1 MPSPFAVAGM
11 ASTSTS
17 HLNHNPN
24 LNSFADSL
32 SMSQSRG
39 HSHYQPGYIM
49 GASQS
54 NSSPTGGGQRVDEP
68 PVVQTKAKMNHAF
81 GGPGSELGG
90 MESMFQSSRQRQ
102 TLADEDAPPMSS
114 VNDIPT
120 DIYADSPF
128 QPRSSTFT
136 TSAFGRGARPKPPP
150 VSSTSANPSTIP
162 TLYIIVFGYPA
173 DKYSLTVEYFKSL
186 GDTGTSEADPHS
198 EIVNCFKI
206 GYRDPADAMRAVRKN
221 GEVLGGSW
229 MVGAKWADPA
239 AAEALLNQPAVR
251 YTSPDPIPM
260 SVDSPSPNAGP
271 HAFTPMVGTPIK
283 LAPSSSAFRRGPPGA
298 SKPAT
303 PAPQPQPQVFPQ
315 AQAQVQAQGSP
326 SKGMLGQV
334 SDMIFGW

>member
-1 MPSPFAVAGM
+1 
-11 ASTSTS
+11 
-17 HLNHNPN
+17 
-24 LNSFADSL
+24 

-39 HSHYQPGYIM
+39 HSHYQPGYMM
-49 GASQS
+49 GTSQS
-54 NSSPTGGGQRVDEP
+54 NNSPTGGGQRVDEP

-120 DIYADSPF
+120 DIYADSSF

-136 TSAFGRGARPKPPP
+136 TSAFGRARPKAPP
-150 VSSTSANPSTIP
+150 VSSASANTSTTP
-162 TLYIIVFGYPA
+162 TLYIIVFGNPA

-186 GDTGTSEADPHS
+186 GDTGTSEVDPHS

-206 GYRDPADAMRAVRKN
+206 GYRDPADAMRAVHKN
-221 GEVLGGSW
+221 GEALGGIW

-260 SVDSPSPNAGP
+260 SPQYLLPTPTPAYTHSPQWS
-271 HAFTPMVGTPIK
+271 GTPIK

-298 SKPAT
+298 SK
-303 PAPQPQPQVFPQ
+303 
-315 AQAQVQAQGSP
+315 
-326 SKGMLGQV
+326 
-334 SDMIFGW
+334 